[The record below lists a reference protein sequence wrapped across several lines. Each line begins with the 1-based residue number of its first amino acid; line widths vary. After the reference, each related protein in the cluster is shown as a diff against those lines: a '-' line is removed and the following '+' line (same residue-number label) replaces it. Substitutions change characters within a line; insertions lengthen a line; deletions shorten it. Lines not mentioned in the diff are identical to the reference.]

1 LRGGEGSSDGFRRA
15 EEGRDAAV
23 GLLACS
29 LTVCSSDG
37 PRKMDIPKS
46 MALMVEPLPLST
58 LRKCSGLTS
67 LGALEKEDKRG
78 WKVRRGEV

>member
-1 LRGGEGSSDGFRRA
+1 
-15 EEGRDAAV
+15 
-23 GLLACS
+23 
-29 LTVCSSDG
+29 
-37 PRKMDIPKS
+37 MDIPKS